1 MRDVSKFKLLDIKG
15 DCFDILVASFT
26 NWIKGEYRFLFCEC
40 LGFEYIQ
47 NNLCVGKGIY
57 VKKGDIINQVFDN
70 GLLVEFYINICE
82 SELKFLLE
90 SFNPL
95 IMEFDCY
102 DCYWRDTYRKL
113 HNSHY
118 VIIWNYDKALNELI
132 CMDTFPEIHN
142 LKIDCSFAVKKA
154 KRTLVFREN
163 VGKFQLYTPQKC
175 LAKLVSCIRPSY
187 RIIMVEQMQK
197 FIRKLPDSID
207 LRKEM
212 CGYENLEIFHI
223 PIISNLKRLS
233 WSFSQFQYLL
243 EYVCDEKLNDCYV
256 LANNIIENFEIM
268 INYIILVI
276 IRKEQILMTKTLKK
290 YLGKVVYQEEILM
303 KKLLIYCD
311 YYEDT
316 SYNSSL

>member
-132 CMDTFPEIHN
+132 CMDTFPGLSVSECHFADNFLFYIS
-142 LKIDCSFAVKKA
+142 LKHSRLQIFFQFSRKK
-154 KRTLVFREN
+154 
-163 VGKFQLYTPQKC
+163 P
-175 LAKLVSCIRPSY
+175 P
-187 RIIMVEQMQK
+187 
-197 FIRKLPDSID
+197 
-207 LRKEM
+207 
-212 CGYENLEIFHI
+212 
-223 PIISNLKRLS
+223 
-233 WSFSQFQYLL
+233 
-243 EYVCDEKLNDCYV
+243 
-256 LANNIIENFEIM
+256 
-268 INYIILVI
+268 
-276 IRKEQILMTKTLKK
+276 KTF
-290 YLGKVVYQEEILM
+290 G
-303 KKLLIYCD
+303 
-311 YYEDT
+311 
-316 SYNSSL
+316 S